1 MNAPDAFVPH
11 HALVSAPSAAP
22 ARWMLVLHGIFGSG
36 ANWRTFV
43 RRLAEAQATG
53 GAPGAP
59 GPAARPWG
67 FILVDL
73 RAHGLSQSP
82 PAPHTI
88 AAAAD
93 DLLRLGDRLG
103 LDIRGVMGHSFGGK
117 VALAYLDRRR
127 AGPTEPTEIER
138 GFILDVDPSARPAG
152 ESGSE
157 SPGVLELLRA
167 IPQPI
172 ASREAFLEAVQAAGF
187 SRGIGEWLAMN
198 VRREG
203 DGFRIRLDLDV
214 LNDLL
219 TDYFARDLW
228 HVLEEPPAPAGAGV
242 DARRLH
248 VVLGGRSASVSP
260 ESRARF
266 EALAARAPWLSVH
279 VLPRAGHWLHVDDP
293 DGLFDAIRAAL

>member
-1 MNAPDAFVPH
+1 MNAHDGFVPH
-11 HALVSAPSAAP
+11 HALVSAPSAPP

-36 ANWRTFV
+36 ANWRTFA
-43 RRLAEAQATG
+43 RRLAEAQTAG
-53 GAPGAP
+53 GAPG
-59 GPAARPWG
+59 ARPWG

-73 RAHGLSQSP
+73 RAHGMSQGP
-82 PAPHTI
+82 PPPHTV

-103 LDIRGVMGHSFGGK
+103 LDVRGVMGHSFGGK
-117 VALAYLDRRR
+117 VALAYLERR
-127 AGPTEPTEIER
+127 AEGLDR
-138 GFILDVDPSARPAG
+138 GILLDVDPSARPAG

-172 ASREAFLEAVQAAGF
+172 ASREAFLEAVQAAGL
-187 SRGIGEWLAMN
+187 SRGIAEWLAMN

-228 HVLEEPPAPAGAGV
+228 HVLENPPAGAG
-242 DARRLH
+242 AEERRIH
-248 VVLGGRSASVSP
+248 VVLGGRSASISP
-260 ESRARF
+260 ASRARF
-266 EALAARAPWLSVH
+266 EALPARAPWVSVH
-279 VLPRAGHWLHVDDP
+279 VLPTAGHWLHVDDP
-293 DGLFDAIRAAL
+293 EGLFGVLRSAL

>member
-1 MNAPDAFVPH
+1 MNAHDGFVPH
-11 HALVSAPSAAP
+11 HALVSAPSAPP

-43 RRLAEAQATG
+43 RRLAEAQTAG
-53 GAPGAP
+53 GAP

-73 RAHGLSQSP
+73 RAHGMSQDP

-103 LDIRGVMGHSFGGK
+103 LDVRGVMGHSFGGK
-117 VALAYLDRRR
+117 VALAYLERRPE
-127 AGPTEPTEIER
+127 GIER
-138 GFILDVDPSARPAG
+138 GFVLDSDPSARPAG

-187 SRGIGEWLAMN
+187 SRGIAEWLAMN

-228 HVLEEPPAPAGAGV
+228 HVLEDRPAPAAAGAE
-242 DARRLH
+242 ARRIH
-248 VVLGGRSASVSP
+248 VVLGGRSASISP
-260 ESRARF
+260 ASRARF
-266 EALAARAPWLSVH
+266 EALPARAPWVSVH
-279 VLPRAGHWLHVDDP
+279 VLKAAGHWLHVDDP
-293 DGLFDAIRAAL
+293 EGLFEAIRSAL

>member
-1 MNAPDAFVPH
+1 MNAHAGFVPH

-36 ANWRTFV
+36 ANWRTFI
-43 RRLAEAQATG
+43 RRLAEAQAAG
-53 GAPGAP
+53 GAP
-59 GPAARPWG
+59 GPAAGPWG

-73 RAHGLSQSP
+73 RAHGMSQSP
-82 PAPHTI
+82 PAPHTL
-88 AAAAD
+88 AAAAE

-117 VALAYLDRRR
+117 VALAYLERRPAGLER
-127 AGPTEPTEIER
+127 A
-138 GFILDVDPSARPAG
+138 FILDADPSARPAG

-172 ASREAFLEAVQAAGF
+172 PSREAFLDAVKAAGF
-187 SRGIGEWLAMN
+187 SRGIAEWLAMN

-203 DGFRIRLDLDV
+203 DGFRIRLDLDI
-214 LNDLL
+214 LDDLL

-228 HVLEEPPAPAGAGV
+228 HVLEDPPAPAVPGV
-242 DARRLH
+242 EARRIH
-248 VVLGGRSASVSP
+248 VVLGGRSASISP
-260 ESRARF
+260 ASRDRF
-266 EALAARAPWLSVH
+266 ETLAARAPWLSVH
-279 VLPRAGHWLHVDDP
+279 VLPGAGHWLHVDDP
-293 DGLFDAIRAAL
+293 EGLFDVIRAAL

>member
-1 MNAPDAFVPH
+1 MNAPAGFVPH
-11 HALVSAPSAAP
+11 HALVTAPSTSP
-22 ARWMLVLHGIFGSG
+22 DRWMLVLHGIFGSG
-36 ANWRTFV
+36 ANWRTFI
-43 RRLAEAQATG
+43 RRLAEAQTAG

-73 RAHGLSQSP
+73 RAHGMSQSP
-82 PAPHTI
+82 PAPHTL

-103 LDIRGVMGHSFGGK
+103 LDVRGVMGHSFGGK
-117 VALAYLDRRR
+117 VALAYLERRPE
-127 AGPTEPTEIER
+127 GIER
-138 GFILDVDPSARPAG
+138 GFILDADPSARPAG

-167 IPQPI
+167 IPQLI
-172 ASREAFLEAVQAAGF
+172 ASREAFLEAVQTAGF
-187 SRGIGEWLAMN
+187 SRGIAEWLAMN

-228 HVLEEPPAPAGAGV
+228 HVLEGAPAGTGAEG
-242 DARRLH
+242 RRVH
-248 VVLGGRSASVSP
+248 VVLGGRSASISP
-260 ESRARF
+260 ASRARF
-266 EALAARAPWLSVH
+266 EALSARAPWLSVH

-293 DGLFDAIRAAL
+293 DGLFDVIRAAL

>member
-1 MNAPDAFVPH
+1 MNAHDGFVPH
-11 HALVSAPSAAP
+11 HALVSAPSTSP

-43 RRLAEAQATG
+43 RRLVEAQAA
-53 GAPGAP
+53 GA
-59 GPAARPWG
+59 AARPWG

-73 RAHGLSQSP
+73 RAHGMSQGP

-103 LDIRGVMGHSFGGK
+103 LDVRGVMGHSFGGK
-117 VALAYLDRRR
+117 VALAYLERRPE
-127 AGPTEPTEIER
+127 GLER
-138 GFILDVDPSARPAG
+138 GFILDADPSASSAG

-172 ASREAFLEAVQAAGF
+172 ASREAFLEAVQAAGL
-187 SRGIGEWLAMN
+187 SRGIAEWLAMN

-214 LNDLL
+214 LNALL
-219 TDYFARDLW
+219 ADYFASDLW
-228 HVLEEPPAPAGAGV
+228 HVLEDPPAPAGAG
-242 DARRLH
+242 AEERRIH
-248 VVLGGRSASVSP
+248 VVLGGRSASISP
-260 ESRARF
+260 ASRARF
-266 EALAARAPWLSVH
+266 EALAARAPWVSVH
-279 VLPRAGHWLHVDDP
+279 VLPTAGHWLHVDDP
-293 DGLFDAIRAAL
+293 EGLFEVIRSAL

>member
-1 MNAPDAFVPH
+1 MNAHAAFVPH
-11 HALVSAPSAAP
+11 HALVTAPSAAP
-22 ARWMLVLHGIFGSG
+22 VRWMLVLHGIFGSG

-43 RRLAEAQATG
+43 RRLADAQTAG
-53 GAPGAP
+53 GAPGA
-59 GPAARPWG
+59 AARPWG

-73 RAHGLSQSP
+73 RAHGMSQSP

-103 LDIRGVMGHSFGGK
+103 LDVRGVMGHSFGGK
-117 VALAYLDRRR
+117 VALAYLERRPE
-127 AGPTEPTEIER
+127 GLER
-138 GFILDVDPSARPAG
+138 GFLLDVDPSASPAG

-172 ASREAFLEAVQAAGF
+172 ASREAFLEAVQAAGL
-187 SRGIGEWLAMN
+187 SRGIAEWLAMN

-214 LNDLL
+214 LNELL

-228 HVLEEPPAPAGAGV
+228 HVLEDPPAPAGPGV
-242 DARRLH
+242 EARRIH
-248 VVLGGRSASVSP
+248 VVLGGRSASLSP
-260 ESRARF
+260 ASRARF
-266 EALAARAPWLSVH
+266 EALAARAPWLSVD

-293 DGLFDAIRAAL
+293 DGLFDVIRAAL

>member
-1 MNAPDAFVPH
+1 MNAHDGFVPH
-11 HALVSAPSAAP
+11 HALVSAPSTPP

-43 RRLAEAQATG
+43 RRLVEAQTAS
-53 GAPGAP
+53 A
-59 GPAARPWG
+59 AARPWG

-73 RAHGLSQSP
+73 RAHGMSQGP

-103 LDIRGVMGHSFGGK
+103 LDVRGVMGHSFGGK
-117 VALAYLDRRR
+117 VALAYLERRPE
-127 AGPTEPTEIER
+127 GLER
-138 GFILDVDPSARPAG
+138 GFILDADPSASSAG

-157 SPGVLELLRA
+157 SPGVLDLLRA

-187 SRGIGEWLAMN
+187 SRGIAEWLAMN

-203 DGFRIRLDLDV
+203 EGFRIRLDLDV
-214 LNDLL
+214 LNALL

-228 HVLEEPPAPAGAGV
+228 HVLEDPPAPAGAEE
-242 DARRLH
+242 RRIH
-248 VVLGGRSASVSP
+248 VVLGGRSASISP
-260 ESRARF
+260 ASRARF
-266 EALAARAPWLSVH
+266 EALAARAPWVSVH
-279 VLPRAGHWLHVDDP
+279 VLPTAGHWLHVDDP
-293 DGLFDAIRAAL
+293 EGLFEVIRSAL

>member
-1 MNAPDAFVPH
+1 MNAHDGFVPH
-11 HALVSAPSAAP
+11 HALVSAPSTP
-22 ARWMLVLHGIFGSG
+22 PTRWMLVLHGIFGSG

-43 RRLAEAQATG
+43 RRLVEAQTA
-53 GAPGAP
+53 GA
-59 GPAARPWG
+59 AARPWG

-73 RAHGLSQSP
+73 RAHGMSQGP

-103 LDIRGVMGHSFGGK
+103 LDVRGVMGHSFGGK
-117 VALAYLDRRR
+117 VALAYLERRPE
-127 AGPTEPTEIER
+127 GLER
-138 GFILDVDPSARPAG
+138 GFILDADPSASSAG

-157 SPGVLELLRA
+157 SPGVLDLLRA

-187 SRGIGEWLAMN
+187 SRGIAEWLAMN

-203 DGFRIRLDLDV
+203 DGFRIRLDLDA
-214 LNDLL
+214 LNALL

-228 HVLEEPPAPAGAGV
+228 HVLEDPPVSTGAGAEERHV
-242 DARRLH
+242 H
-248 VVLGGRSASVSP
+248 VVLGGRSASISP
-260 ESRARF
+260 ASRARF
-266 EALAARAPWLSVH
+266 EALAARAPWVSVH
-279 VLPRAGHWLHVDDP
+279 VLKAAGHWLHVDDP
-293 DGLFDAIRAAL
+293 EGLFEVIRSAL

>member
-1 MNAPDAFVPH
+1 MNAHDGFVPH
-11 HALVSAPSAAP
+11 HALVSAPSTSP

-43 RRLAEAQATG
+43 RRLVEAQAA
-53 GAPGAP
+53 GA
-59 GPAARPWG
+59 AARPWG

-73 RAHGLSQSP
+73 RAHGMSQGP

-103 LDIRGVMGHSFGGK
+103 LDVRGVMGHSFGGK
-117 VALAYLDRRR
+117 VALAYLERRPE
-127 AGPTEPTEIER
+127 GLER
-138 GFILDVDPSARPAG
+138 GFILDADPSASSAG

-172 ASREAFLEAVQAAGF
+172 ASREAFLEAVQAAGL
-187 SRGIGEWLAMN
+187 SRGIAEWLAMN

-203 DGFRIRLDLDV
+203 DGFRVRLDLDV
-214 LNDLL
+214 LNALL
-219 TDYFARDLW
+219 ADYFASDLW
-228 HVLEEPPAPAGAGV
+228 HVLEDPPASAGGGAEE
-242 DARRLH
+242 RRIH
-248 VVLGGRSASVSP
+248 VVLGGRSASISP
-260 ESRARF
+260 ASRARF
-266 EALAARAPWLSVH
+266 EALAARAPWVSVH
-279 VLPRAGHWLHVDDP
+279 VLPTAGHWLHVDDP
-293 DGLFDAIRAAL
+293 EGLFEVIRSAL

>member
-11 HALVSAPSAAP
+11 HALVTAPSAAP
-22 ARWMLVLHGIFGSG
+22 TRWMLVLHGIFGSG

-53 GAPGAP
+53 GAD
-59 GPAARPWG
+59 RPWG

-117 VALAYLDRRR
+117 VALAYLERRP
-127 AGPTEPTEIER
+127 AGPAGIER
-138 GFILDVDPSARPAG
+138 GLILDVDPSARPAG

-172 ASREAFLEAVQAAGF
+172 ASREAFLEAVHAAGF

-228 HVLEEPPAPAGAGV
+228 HVLEEPPAPAGV
-242 DARRLH
+242 EARRLH

-293 DGLFDAIRAAL
+293 DGLFDVIRAAL

>member
-1 MNAPDAFVPH
+1 MNAHAGFVPH

-36 ANWRTFV
+36 ANWRTFI
-43 RRLAEAQATG
+43 RRLAEAQAAG
-53 GAPGAP
+53 GAPGA
-59 GPAARPWG
+59 AARPWG

-73 RAHGLSQSP
+73 RAHGMSQSP

-88 AAAAD
+88 AAAAE

-117 VALAYLDRRR
+117 VALAYLERR
-127 AGPTEPTEIER
+127 PTGIER
-138 GFILDVDPSARPAG
+138 GFILDADPSAGPAG
-152 ESGSE
+152 ASGSE
-157 SPGVLELLRA
+157 SPGVLAMLRA

-172 ASREAFLEAVQAAGF
+172 PSREAFLEAVHAAGF
-187 SRGIGEWLAMN
+187 SRGIADWLAMN

-203 DGFRIRLDLDV
+203 DGFRIRLDLDI
-214 LNDLL
+214 LDALL

-228 HVLEEPPAPAGAGV
+228 HVLEDPPAPAGPGV
-242 DARRLH
+242 PGVEERRIH
-248 VVLGGRSASVSP
+248 VVLGGRSASISP
-260 ESRARF
+260 ASRERLA
-266 EALAARAPWLSVH
+266 ALAARAPWLSVH

-293 DGLFDAIRAAL
+293 EGLFDVIRAAL

>member
-1 MNAPDAFVPH
+1 MNAHAGFVPH

-36 ANWRTFV
+36 ANWRTFI
-43 RRLAEAQATG
+43 RRLAEAQSAE
-53 GAPGAP
+53 GAPGA
-59 GPAARPWG
+59 AARPWG

-73 RAHGLSQSP
+73 RAHGMSQSP

-88 AAAAD
+88 AAAAE

-117 VALAYLDRRR
+117 VALAYLERR
-127 AGPTEPTEIER
+127 PTGIER
-138 GFILDVDPSARPAG
+138 GFILDADPSARPAG

-157 SPGVLELLRA
+157 SPGVLAMLRA

-172 ASREAFLEAVQAAGF
+172 PSREAFLEAVHAAGF
-187 SRGIGEWLAMN
+187 SRGIADWLAMN

-203 DGFRIRLDLDV
+203 DGFRIRLDLDI
-214 LNDLL
+214 LDALL
-219 TDYFARDLW
+219 ADYFARDLW
-228 HVLEEPPAPAGAGV
+228 HVLEDPPAPAGPGV
-242 DARRLH
+242 PGVEQRRIH
-248 VVLGGRSASVSP
+248 VVLGGKSKSISPAS
-260 ESRARF
+260 RDRF

-293 DGLFDAIRAAL
+293 EGLFDVIRAAL

>member
-1 MNAPDAFVPH
+1 MNAHAAFVPH
-11 HALVSAPSAAP
+11 HALVTAPAAAP

-43 RRLAEAQATG
+43 RRLADAQTAG
-53 GAPGAP
+53 GAPGA
-59 GPAARPWG
+59 AARPWG

-73 RAHGLSQSP
+73 RAHGMSQSP

-103 LDIRGVMGHSFGGK
+103 LDVRGVMGHSFGGK
-117 VALAYLDRRR
+117 VALAYLERRPE
-127 AGPTEPTEIER
+127 GIER
-138 GFILDVDPSARPAG
+138 GFLLDVDPSARPAG

-172 ASREAFLEAVQAAGF
+172 ASREAFLEAVQAAGL
-187 SRGIGEWLAMN
+187 SRGIAEWLAMN
-198 VRREG
+198 VRRDG

-214 LNDLL
+214 LNELL

-228 HVLEEPPAPAGAGV
+228 HVLEDPPAPPGPGV
-242 DARRLH
+242 EARRIH
-248 VVLGGRSASVSP
+248 VVLGGRSASIP
-260 ESRARF
+260 PASRARF
-266 EALAARAPWLSVH
+266 EALSARAPWLSVH

-293 DGLFDAIRAAL
+293 DGLFDVIRAAL